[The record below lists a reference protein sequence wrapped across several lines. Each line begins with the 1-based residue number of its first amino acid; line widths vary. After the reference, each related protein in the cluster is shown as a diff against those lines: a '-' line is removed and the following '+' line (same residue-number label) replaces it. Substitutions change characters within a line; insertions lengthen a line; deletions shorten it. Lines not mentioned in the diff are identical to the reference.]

1 MKYNELQQINN
12 TLHNITLKGG
22 AKYTTAAER
31 IRAFR
36 MMYPNGGIVTE
47 VVHFDGSTVL
57 IKATI
62 TDQDGH
68 ILATGHATETKDST
82 PVNKAN
88 FVENCETS
96 AIGRALGALGIGADK
111 ADKAITAEECRDLD
125 GQLTDNQKSWIYK
138 RFSVGSLGELSPDQ
152 YKAIRNTLE
161 SRKERQSA

>member
-22 AKYTTAAER
+22 KQYTAVAER
-31 IRAFR
+31 IRGFR
-36 MMYPNGGIVTE
+36 KMYPDGGIVTE
-47 VVHFDGSTVL
+47 VVHFDGDTVL

-68 ILATGHATETKDST
+68 VLATGHATETKDSS
-82 PVNKAN
+82 PVNKTN

-111 ADKAITAEECRDLD
+111 ADKALSAEEVQDLD
-125 GQLTDNQKSWIYK
+125 GQLTDNQKTWIFK
-138 RFSVGSLGELSPDQ
+138 RFSVCSLGELARDQ
-152 YKAIRNTLE
+152 YNDIMQTLA
-161 SRKERQSA
+161 RRRQTA